1 MTTNITAKSLRHSGV
16 PDTAVMFRF
25 QLPLMMRKRK
35 MITTSGRVN
44 IHQVYDKGF
53 LLSAII
59 EQEEPYLPPPPLQLK
74 Q

>member
-1 MTTNITAKSLRHSGV
+1 
-16 PDTAVMFRF
+16 
-25 QLPLMMRKRK
+25 
-35 MITTSGRVN
+35 MITTSGMVN

-59 EQEEPYLPPPPLQLK
+59 EQEEPYLPPPPPQLK